1 LLGLLRR
8 DLETNDIRTGG
19 IFTLALSQQE
29 YDAIISDRT
38 KVIEEDIVWEGPG
51 NSPTREFRIDIDSSE
66 GYPIFIKGW
75 YNPRSGKLS
84 FSIIHRTVGGRI
96 YGLDLGAEHYNPDG
110 KPVGE
115 KHKNYWVSGYRDKW
129 AYVPDDI
136 TGTWDRP
143 IQVWEQFCA
152 EVSLSHSG
160 TIRHPDTQGGMP
172 I

>member
-1 LLGLLRR
+1 M
-8 DLETNDIRTGG
+8 
-19 IFTLALSQQE
+19 SQQE
-29 YDAIISDRT
+29 YDAIINDRT
-38 KVIEEDIVWEGPG
+38 KVIEADIVWEGAG
-51 NSPTREFRIDIDSSE
+51 NSLTREFRMDIASDE
-66 GYPIFIKGW
+66 GHPIFVKGW